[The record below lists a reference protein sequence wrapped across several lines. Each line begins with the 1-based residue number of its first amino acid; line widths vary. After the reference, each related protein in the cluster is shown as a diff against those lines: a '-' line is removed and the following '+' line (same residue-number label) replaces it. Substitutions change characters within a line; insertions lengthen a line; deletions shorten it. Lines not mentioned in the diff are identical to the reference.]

1 MPEKWRT
8 LALACRVWSSRILA
22 LRYPFAARD
31 TARAGKFEIPNL
43 NYKFSFGHPG
53 HVQRSIVW
61 RTLVR
66 EQKPAATI
74 LIADDHQLLADACK
88 TLLEPEFQVVGIVT
102 DGRRLIAAAA
112 ELNPDVI
119 VLDIY
124 MPHLN
129 GLDAGSQ
136 VKQKRPGV
144 KLVFLTMTME
154 AEVAAEA
161 FRRGASGYVL
171 KQSAGDE
178 LVFAIRK
185 VNQGASYLSPLIARE
200 TVTYLLNQ
208 GETFSEE
215 KRITKRQSEI
225 LQLLAEGMSMKE
237 VANVIDV
244 KPGTVAFH
252 KYRMMETLNV
262 KTNAELL
269 EYAIKRHMT
278 PA

>member
-1 MPEKWRT
+1 M
-8 LALACRVWSSRILA
+8 
-22 LRYPFAARD
+22 
-31 TARAGKFEIPNL
+31 
-43 NYKFSFGHPG
+43 
-53 HVQRSIVW
+53 
-61 RTLVR
+61 R
-66 EQKPAATI
+66 EQKPSARI

-88 TLLEPEFQVVGIVT
+88 SLLEPEFQVVGIVS
-102 DGRRLIAAAA
+102 DGRHLIAKAA
-112 ELNPDVI
+112 ELKPDI
-119 VLDIY
+119 IILDIY
-124 MPHLN
+124 MPQLN
-129 GLDAGSQ
+129 GLDAGGQ
-136 VKQKRPGV
+136 VKQRFPRI
-144 KLVFLTMTME
+144 KLVFMTMTN
-154 AEVAAEA
+154 AADVAAEA
-161 FRRGASGYVL
+161 FRRGASAFVL

-178 LVFAIRK
+178 LLLAIRK
-185 VNQGASYLSPLIARE
+185 VNQGASYLSPLIVKE

-208 GETFSEE
+208 GENFSEE
-215 KRITKRQSEI
+215 KHITKRQSEI

>member
-1 MPEKWRT
+1 MLHKSLFR
-8 LALACRVWSSRILA
+8 
-22 LRYPFAARD
+22 
-31 TARAGKFEIPNL
+31 
-43 NYKFSFGHPG
+43 
-53 HVQRSIVW
+53 RS
-61 RTLVR
+61 LVR
-66 EQKPAATI
+66 EQKPAARI

-88 TLLEPEFQVVGIVT
+88 SLLEPEFQVVGIVT

-112 ELNPDVI
+112 EFRPDI
-119 VLDIY
+119 IILDIY

-129 GLDAGSQ
+129 GLDAGGQ
-136 VKQKRPGV
+136 VKQKLPGV

-154 AEVAAEA
+154 ADVAAEA
-161 FRRGASGYVL
+161 FRRGASAYVL

-178 LVFAIRK
+178 LVLAIRK
-185 VNQGASYLSPLIARE
+185 VNQGASYLSPLIAKE
-200 TVTYLLNQ
+200 TVMYLLNQ
-208 GETFSEE
+208 GEHFSEQ
-215 KRITKRQSEI
+215 KHITKRQSEI

-237 VANVIDV
+237 VANIIDI